1 MSFDLVDIFFVTIV
15 FGMLIYALR
24 LTKDVMDVYQLRI
37 LELYKLSS
45 LHYMII
51 IVYQWYFHQKWD
63 RPFGINLS
71 NTLFILKLLHFI
83 NG

>member
-15 FGMLIYALR
+15 FDMLIYALR

-51 IVYQWYFHQKWD
+51 IVYQ
-63 RPFGINLS
+63 
-71 NTLFILKLLHFI
+71 
-83 NG
+83 